1 MVEATSVT
9 PEGRITPEDC
19 GLWLDSQMEPLK
31 RIVEFAHS
39 QGQNIGIQLSHAGRK
54 ASTVAPWLSHGNV
67 ASKEVNGWPDDV
79 LGPSAI
85 PFHENYPHPKEMT
98 KEDIATLKRAWV
110 GAVNRAVRCGFDVIE
125 VHNAHGYLLH
135 SFVSPATNKRTD
147 EYGGSFE
154 NRTRLTREIV
164 ELTRSNMPKDMPLFV
179 RISATDWLEHE
190 SFDSWKIEDTVKF
203 AEMVTPL
210 GVDLIDVS
218 SGGNHANQ
226 KVKSGPGYQAPFAK
240 AVKDKMG
247 DKVAVSTVGSITNG
261 KQANDLLNEGLDVA
275 VVGRMFQ
282 KNPGLVWTFAE
293 DLGVRVEVANQIGW
307 GFGGRGG
314 KAHKKEVKQEDKE
327 GKEGKL

>member
-1 MVEATSVT
+1 MTRGPAHTMVEATSVT

-226 KVKSGPGYQAPFAK
+226 KVKSG
-240 AVKDKMG
+240 
-247 DKVAVSTVGSITNG
+247 
-261 KQANDLLNEGLDVA
+261 E
-275 VVGRMFQ
+275 
-282 KNPGLVWTFAE
+282 
-293 DLGVRVEVANQIGW
+293 
-307 GFGGRGG
+307 
-314 KAHKKEVKQEDKE
+314 
-327 GKEGKL
+327 